1 MDSMKVMRIFW
12 EKYFYC
18 SYRRK
23 SIIISK
29 IVHSCIYAPAET
41 CLSDLE
47 GTIKLLHRNA
57 FQKRCHMR
65 FDVLRTCGLPMF
77 SFQFSLQSREQK
89 KVTWGYTGAVR
100 WLEDHWG
107 PASGQE
113 VGDDEG
119 RVAGGVVVVEFDRV
133 FDVSPR
139 AQTFCIC
146 RSSVKT
152 P

>member
-29 IVHSCIYAPAET
+29 IVHSCIYASAET

-65 FDVLRTCGLPMF
+65 FDVFRGLPMF
-77 SFQFSLQSREQK
+77 SFQFSLKSREQK
-89 KVTWGYTGAVR
+89 KVTGDVR

-133 FDVSPR
+133 FDVSPH
-139 AQTFCIC
+139 AKTFCIC
-146 RSSVKT
+146 RSSVKI